1 MAVFFDYLGLVLY
14 NNIGNDYM
22 EDLKQLRQQINDI
35 DQEMVKLFERR
46 MKVSSKIGQF
56 KKENNLPIYDKKREE
71 QVLKRNCSLLKD
83 TSLNDYYRIFQNQ
96 LMDLSK
102 QYQNE
107 INCEKNTIN
116 IIKN

>member
-14 NNIGNDYM
+14 NIIGNNYM

-56 KKENNLPIYDKKREE
+56 KKENNLPIYDKNREE
-71 QVLKRNCSLLKD
+71 QVLKRKMGAF
-83 TSLNDYYRIFQNQ
+83 T
-96 LMDLSK
+96 
-102 QYQNE
+102 
-107 INCEKNTIN
+107 KNASNVCAKTA
-116 IIKN
+116 

>member
-14 NNIGNDYM
+14 NIIGNNYM

-56 KKENNLPIYDKKREE
+56 KKENNF
-71 QVLKRNCSLLKD
+71 LLHYH
-83 TSLNDYYRIFQNQ
+83 SNLLSVYRYHCI
-96 LMDLSK
+96 LVWCWLG
-102 QYQNE
+102 Y
-107 INCEKNTIN
+107 TWGW
-116 IIKN
+116 